1 MTRWRIW
8 FGTAAAAAGVVGQL
22 NAQAHAGGAPLCWRA
37 RPAAGC
43 RAFVLT
49 NFGVYAD
56 ITGRHTGRLR
66 ALGDWGV
73 MVNVTARDAIGAS
86 FFLSLRSPSPDDG
99 GAWQSGPALRYRHW
113 TGPRSALDLAVGH
126 RGPTET
132 DQGAVFGLIKYSP
145 TPLIAVALR
154 PEAVSKTCPV
164 GLCCVCNQSGWV
176 SAVHVLA
183 GLELAETPGFV
194 VPAIGA
200 ALGGL
205 IYALIPKR
213 II

>member
-1 MTRWRIW
+1 MAARGRVDPPCATGIGPVLAAPWISLLD
-8 FGTAAAAAGVVGQL
+8 TAAQP
-22 NAQAHAGGAPLCWRA
+22 Q
-37 RPAAGC
+37 
-43 RAFVLT
+43 
-49 NFGVYAD
+49 
-56 ITGRHTGRLR
+56 
-66 ALGDWGV
+66 
-73 MVNVTARDAIGAS
+73 
-86 FFLSLRSPSPDDG
+86 
-99 GAWQSGPALRYRHW
+99 
-113 TGPRSALDLAVGH
+113 
-126 RGPTET
+126 T